1 MVVAVVVVLVSVVV
15 DQNKL
20 FIQSEAFLKNQ
31 IRVSFSRM
39 ERELLVSHNIS
50 DAVSSIQDNPSFD
63 FVVIILSNMRINS
76 ISIIFK
82 IIKKVKKTRSF
93 LLKYYRIYWFMS
105 SSKTSKNFS
114 ISFFVLYKYVLILAL
129 HHMFNDLCSGYAQC
143 HHVRIHILFLE
154 KISHILLKLFSSFII
169 NENVQMRLL
178 GS

>member
-1 MVVAVVVVLVSVVV
+1 VVVAVVVVLASVVV

-76 ISIIFK
+76 MSIIFK

-93 LLKYYRIYWFMS
+93 LLKYYRIY
-105 SSKTSKNFS
+105 
-114 ISFFVLYKYVLILAL
+114 
-129 HHMFNDLCSGYAQC
+129 
-143 HHVRIHILFLE
+143 
-154 KISHILLKLFSSFII
+154 
-169 NENVQMRLL
+169 
-178 GS
+178 